1 MPPLIWFETSNWL
14 CSKPNKCWNKT
25 ITRMTSFSRQVT
37 GFLTALGVFAPKQYP
52 LQIEIY
58 FNGTL
63 PKIKKTDQGPNC
75 SRRRCDSSWQHRKT
89 KLLLSLT
96 SKYQFTL
103 NLKPKHIESPF
114 WSLQT
119 YFYLFNL
126 HLIKSRIS
134 YKLRCRI
141 CALYSFNFVPWC
153 LPFVLSRDSKANYYT
168 FFMAI

>member
-1 MPPLIWFETSNWL
+1 MLKQNNNKNDEFFKTSDGFSDCAWGL
-14 CSKPNKCWNKT
+14 CPKT
-25 ITRMTSFSRQVT
+25 V
-37 GFLTALGVFAPKQYP
+37 P

-75 SRRRCDSSWQHRKT
+75 SRRRCDSSWQHQKT

-96 SKYQFTL
+96 NKYPFTL

-141 CALYSFNFVPWC
+141 CAPYSFNFVPWC